1 MIALPAFITYLIGG
15 VWQRE
20 QIGGAKGCSTGSKA
34 PKVLEVGVGTGANL
48 ASYPGDLEITAIDFS
63 PNMLRYARRRASELG
78 LSVEL

>member
-1 MIALPAFITYLIGG
+1 MAAGTNR
-15 VWQRE
+15 WRQRLFDRIE
-20 QIGGAKGCSTGSKA
+20 G